1 MWAGTLGNFLGWG
14 IPLYHF
20 VALCGRR
27 AQRGDCAA
35 AWLLGVCWALTSFAV
50 TSPTPHMWLVPF
62 QLFPGV
68 ESHSGWV
75 CVPFKSVMGPLSRV
89 FWKSGS
95 FFHCPHPHWFLHPEV
110 MGIYSP
116 HAGTLSCVIWL
127 GAGIAHSQGITSIFY
142 LPHVNVGALMPILP
156 PPLHTTPHLLAFP
169 PYLHVSTPPPHL
181 DECGFFKSLVVG
193 LPYSSIFWQF
203 WMLFV
208 LRFHCNSFYSCIR
221 RWSVSTYASILT
233 GSKKCSDILNV

>member
-1 MWAGTLGNFLGWG
+1 MGQPASLLCGSVSGECLERGLCHWLASRGLPSTWLISGHFAHSPYVTGDLPTIAIVLNPRWWVSYVLRHGGPFKWSCLKIQQFFCHPHPHRFLQPEVVGIYLPDAGTLGG
-14 IPLYHF
+14 
-20 VALCGRR
+20 
-27 AQRGDCAA
+27 
-35 AWLLGVCWALTSFAV
+35 AV
-50 TSPTPHMWLVPF
+50 W
-62 QLFPGV
+62 
-68 ESHSGWV
+68 
-75 CVPFKSVMGPLSRV
+75 R
-89 FWKSGS
+89 
-95 FFHCPHPHWFLHPEV
+95 
-110 MGIYSP
+110 
-116 HAGTLSCVIWL
+116 